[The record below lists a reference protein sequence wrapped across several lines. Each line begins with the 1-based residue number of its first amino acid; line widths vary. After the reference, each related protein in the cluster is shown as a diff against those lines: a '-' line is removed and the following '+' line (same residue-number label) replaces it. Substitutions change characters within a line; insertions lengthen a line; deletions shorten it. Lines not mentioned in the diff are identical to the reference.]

1 MLNHVIESKKLAESA
16 VADGDDTL
24 KKANTTYHLLQ
35 SFNSEV
41 QKSSENAKIALQD
54 VPSIDQQI
62 RETEEIIQKA
72 ENVRKNSIE
81 YLKLFLRHF
90 ILRHWKNRTTMQTKP
105 RLMPWKLKN
114 VMLIKLQR

>member
-72 ENVRKNSIE
+72 ENVRTNSIE
-81 YLKLFLRHF
+81 YLNLFFTTLR
-90 ILRHWKNRTTMQTKP
+90 P
-105 RLMPWKLKN
+105 
-114 VMLIKLQR
+114 